1 MCHTSLKAETR
12 AVVDN
17 AGLVGF
23 IGIGIGFRA
32 VEGGGCAAGVGRRSV
47 GCCGG
52 GVGKGNGGFWKTV
65 SKTKS
70 GLFEVLIVSKWN
82 WKVWV
87 VPFSFLRESG
97 RWNGF
102 LSAIWV
108 RSLLHS
114 TVKEFACSLKQ
125 VMEMVAVP
133 SLTIA
138 FKQ

>member
-1 MCHTSLKAETR
+1 MLRSNARAMDLCADDSGGFFLFGSLSVSTGFWFPGGVVSGLVGFCVSVLVTSGSLL

-17 AGLVGF
+17 AGLVGAF
-23 IGIGIGFRA
+23 
-32 VEGGGCAAGVGRRSV
+32 VG
-47 GCCGG
+47 
-52 GVGKGNGGFWKTV
+52 
-65 SKTKS
+65 
-70 GLFEVLIVSKWN
+70 IVSKWS

-87 VPFSFLRESG
+87 VPSSFLRESG